1 MGYPRGQIEQK
12 YRKSKKL
19 QEGEPFMEKKRKKS
33 KYMVL
38 KRAISEQKWIKNEE
52 SQYER
57 ERERETKS
65 SETLV
70 RK

>member
-38 KRAISEQKWIKNEE
+38 KRAISEQK
-52 SQYER
+52 
-57 ERERETKS
+57 
-65 SETLV
+65 
-70 RK
+70 